1 MVNAILYTN
10 RRYHTHTHTHNSC
23 CWSPT
28 PGSVLNKSSRA
39 VDQAN
44 SSGFLSLSVG
54 IISFVLIAPSFPPS
68 SHQNLASWSP
78 GCRPPLPG
86 SMRNQYQRLGINHGG
101 PLLSTAQHSPRAGN
115 NNRNV
120 YSYRDDDSVVTS
132 SRCVGREQTNIIFL
146 GGWRHSKLSK
156 KPNWVEREGRT
167 PERKK
172 SHSLVYGN
180 QKYKR
185 GRYVS
190 YEEEA
195 IMPSIALCI
204 PG

>member
-1 MVNAILYTN
+1 MSQDS
-10 RRYHTHTHTHNSC
+10 RRKIVIVSHISIFPVYKWWTQSCTQIADTTHTHTHNSC

-68 SHQNLASWSP
+68 FHQNLASWSP

-132 SRCVGREQTNIIFL
+132 SRCVGGSRPI
-146 GGWRHSKLSK
+146 
-156 KPNWVEREGRT
+156 
-167 PERKK
+167 
-172 SHSLVYGN
+172 
-180 QKYKR
+180 
-185 GRYVS
+185 
-190 YEEEA
+190 
-195 IMPSIALCI
+195 
-204 PG
+204 